1 MKKHAFEKKRKS
13 MYVDKKMQGLGDV
26 VGTILF
32 HQRIKIWAF
41 YVHGDSKNR
50 DKDLEVIPYVSY
62 LLLHNRLPQDLS
74 AGKRQD
80 FSYFTDPVDQ
90 ESNLTG
96 FLMGRPSSQGLT
108 GKDLLPRSLTSVGK
122 IHFHVGC
129 WAKFQFLVSS

>member
-1 MKKHAFEKKRKS
+1 MYMGIQKK
-13 MYVDKKMQGLGDV
+13 
-26 VGTILF
+26 
-32 HQRIKIWAF
+32 
-41 YVHGDSKNR
+41 R

-62 LLLHNRLPQDLS
+62 LLLRNRLPQDLS

-108 GKDLLPRSLTSVGK
+108 GKDLLPRSLTCLLARFIS
-122 IHFHVGC
+122 HMGC

>member
-1 MKKHAFEKKRKS
+1 

-32 HQRIKIWAF
+32 HQRIKIWAS

-74 AGKRQD
+74 AGKR
-80 FSYFTDPVDQ
+80 
-90 ESNLTG
+90 
-96 FLMGRPSSQGLT
+96 
-108 GKDLLPRSLTSVGK
+108 
-122 IHFHVGC
+122 
-129 WAKFQFLVSS
+129 

>member
-1 MKKHAFEKKRKS
+1 MGLEIYFNIVKMLALGLRIANRWWERRKKRVKKHAFEKKRKS

-62 LLLHNRLPQDLS
+62 LLLHKKTAHNFML
-74 AGKRQD
+74 
-80 FSYFTDPVDQ
+80 
-90 ESNLTG
+90 
-96 FLMGRPSSQGLT
+96 
-108 GKDLLPRSLTSVGK
+108 
-122 IHFHVGC
+122 
-129 WAKFQFLVSS
+129 